1 MSGPSDER
9 MQCMQRNARHAAGVL
24 RQLGNASRFL
34 LICEITRGEASV
46 AQLERSVGIGQPALS
61 QHLAELRRSGL
72 VKTRRESRSIH
83 YSIADDRAQA
93 LAEALG
99 RIFDG
104 GAGPVAPLRPE
115 APARTVHSGDTTR
128 FGTIVALPL
137 P

>member
-1 MSGPSDER
+1 MSGQSDER
-9 MQCMQRNARHAAGVL
+9 MQRMQRNARHAAGVL

-34 LICEITRGEASV
+34 LLGEIARGEATV

-83 YSIADDRAQA
+83 YSIADDRAQT
-93 LAEALG
+93 LVEALG

-104 GAGPVAPLRPE
+104 GAGPVAALRPQ
-115 APARTVHSGDTTR
+115 APARTVRCGDTTR
-128 FGTIVALPL
+128 FGKIMALPL